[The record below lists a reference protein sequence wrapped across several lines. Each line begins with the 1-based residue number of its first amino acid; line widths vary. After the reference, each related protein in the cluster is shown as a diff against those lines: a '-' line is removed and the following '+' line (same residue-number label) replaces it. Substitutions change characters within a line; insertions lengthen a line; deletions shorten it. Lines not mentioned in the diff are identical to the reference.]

1 MSFGLGKMVEE
12 AENLLDQGRIL
23 PALELMKQARGMAR
37 VPFRKLFLTFNIGVV
52 YWDKLGDGL
61 AARNELLAAANFEGP
76 ELDAP
81 AAREMQAGALE
92 NLMLSALSFEE
103 FDNFTARLKAFAPE
117 MPVVS
122 GLPPAIAQMR
132 DYGAPWSTALIQQ
145 MAMMNYNRNNPAQD
159 RARYGVAKS
168 TYHILLATRKQQRLS
183 REDWRL
189 VVFEY
194 CALAMR
200 MTNDCQIRR
209 GGDDD
214 KHSPEEFLPILTDA
228 IPYMDEYLAIY
239 TGDEDMQQVR
249 DNMQSIVNNCRM
261 RWAALSMRDAARMR
275 SSPPT
280 GTPAPARTPASYRCH
295 RCRQPVPNPAQAC
308 PACGNPSPM
317 AVLYPSV
324 CLAAVMAGGAVWHY
338 ASGLPSWARWI
349 STLGAAMFVFAL
361 VGPVLFQVWLSRLE
375 RKG

>member
-1 MSFGLGKMVEE
+1 MATRGPLSRIADGHGEGVFGGSIRRSRNRRRRAARQFPSFGVAGRPFPGDTEFRRGTGMRLDGDGKRARVPRRQPTVYTHRARLERGFVLAGGGIRPRVRLRTGGGGMSFGLGKMVEE

-37 VPFRKLFLTFNIGVV
+37 GPFGKFFLRFNIGVV
-52 YWDKLGDGL
+52 YWDKLGDGR

-214 KHSPEEFLPILTDA
+214 
-228 IPYMDEYLAIY
+228 
-239 TGDEDMQQVR
+239 
-249 DNMQSIVNNCRM
+249 N
-261 RWAALSMRDAARMR
+261 
-275 SSPPT
+275 
-280 GTPAPARTPASYRCH
+280 TP
-295 RCRQPVPNPAQAC
+295 
-308 PACGNPSPM
+308 
-317 AVLYPSV
+317 
-324 CLAAVMAGGAVWHY
+324 
-338 ASGLPSWARWI
+338 
-349 STLGAAMFVFAL
+349 
-361 VGPVLFQVWLSRLE
+361 
-375 RKG
+375 